1 MILHLRILGTLQG
14 GEVPI
19 KKYKSPD
26 SWRAQRKT
34 NKKEVKRTA
43 KKEKEERASCR
54 KNKKA

>member
-34 NKKEVKRTA
+34 NKKEIERTA
-43 KKEKEERASCR
+43 KKEKKEGASSR
-54 KNKKA
+54 KSKKV